1 MNAKKKLRL
10 FDIICLSFASFFSIE
25 LVASQASLGP
35 SMIFCML
42 TFGLLYLVCH
52 GLICAELGSTYP
64 DQGGIYVW
72 TLKAF
77 GSRWAARTTW
87 YYWVNVVGF
96 VPCTMVALLVVFQQL
111 FFPDMSI
118 LTTTL
123 LAIGGTWLAVG
134 LNCLSLQDS
143 KILSNAGSIL
153 KFLICAALVG
163 GAVYTLVTQGSQNVF
178 SAETI
183 FPSFDMGLL
192 ALIPVYI
199 YGLTGMDVISC
210 NAGEMENPKKDVP
223 KSLLITGIVSM
234 LVYILS
240 AIAVLVIM
248 PMDGIDEA
256 SGMIDALINVYGGS
270 RVIVILIGVALVFVY
285 ASYIFGWTIG
295 GNAAALEA
303 GEAGELPGVFAKSNK
318 NHAPVGPAVLLGLA
332 STVLLLVYGLTATSS
347 SGLFWT
353 LLAFTSIIFF
363 LPYVVMSFALIKLRK
378 SDPDAERPFKIPG
391 KAFPTVVGV
400 IHAILLV
407 VAIVGFILPPE
418 GENPVT
424 YILILVG
431 GLAVTLIIGEL
442 LISAAAKKAAK
453 NNRE

>member
-1 MNAKKKLRL
+1 MDTKKKLKL

-25 LVASQASLGP
+25 LVASQATLGP

-42 TFGLLYLVCH
+42 TFGLIYLLCH

-72 TLKAF
+72 TLNAF
-77 GSRWAARTTW
+77 GSKWAARTTW

-118 LTTTL
+118 LTVTVVS
-123 LAIGGTWLAVG
+123 IIGTWLAVG
-134 LNCLSLQDS
+134 LNCMSLQDS
-143 KILSNAGSIL
+143 KILSTIGSLL
-153 KFLICAALVG
+153 KFLVCAALIG
-163 GAVYTLVTQGSQNVF
+163 GGVYTLVTQGSQNVF
-178 SAETI
+178 STESI
-183 FPSFDMGLL
+183 IPKFDFNLF

-199 YGLTGMDVISC
+199 YGLSGMDLISC
-210 NAGEMENPKKDVP
+210 NAGQMEDPRRDVP
-223 KSLLITGIVSM
+223 KSLLVTGIISM

-240 AIAVLVIM
+240 AVAVLIIM
-248 PMDGIDEA
+248 PMGAIDEA
-256 SGMIDALINVYGGS
+256 SGLIDALIVVFGGS
-270 RVIVILIGVALVFVY
+270 RIAIILIGISLVFVY

-303 GEAGELPGVFAKSNK
+303 GEAGELPAFFAKSNK
-318 NHAPVGPAVLLGLA
+318 HHSPVGPAVLLGAA
-332 STVLLLVYGLTATSS
+332 STALLLVYGFTASSS

-363 LPYVVMSFALIKLRK
+363 LPYIVMSFAILKLRK

-391 KAFPTVVGV
+391 KIFPTIV
-400 IHAILLV
+400 AALNFILLV
-407 VAIVGFILPPE
+407 ISIAGFILPPE
-418 GENPVT
+418 GEDPVKYT
-424 YILILVG
+424 LILVG
-431 GLAVTLIIGEL
+431 GLAVTLAIGEI
-442 LISAAAKKAAK
+442 LIASALKKNK
-453 NNRE
+453 K

>member
-1 MNAKKKLRL
+1 MEAKKKLRL

-42 TFGLLYLVCH
+42 CFGLLYLICH

-72 TLKAF
+72 TLNAF
-77 GSRWAARTTW
+77 GSKWAARTTW

-96 VPCTMVALLVVFQQL
+96 VPCTMVALLVIFQQL
-111 FFPDMSI
+111 FFPDMST
-118 LTTTL
+118 LTVT
-123 LAIGGTWLAVG
+123 IISIVGTWLAVA
-134 LNCLSLQDS
+134 LNCMSLQDS
-143 KILSNAGSIL
+143 KILSNLGSIL
-153 KFLICAALVG
+153 KFLVCAALVG
-163 GAVYTLVTQGSQNVF
+163 GGVYTLFTKGSQNVF
-178 SAETI
+178 SADAI
-183 FPSFDMGLL
+183 FPTFDLNLL

-199 YGLTGMDVISC
+199 YGLTGMDLISC

-223 KSLLITGIVSM
+223 KSLLITGIISM

-240 AIAVLVIM
+240 AVAVLIIM
-248 PMDGIDEA
+248 PMDAIDEA
-256 SGMIDALINVYGGS
+256 SGLIDALMIVFGGS
-270 RVIVILIGVALVFVY
+270 RVVIVIIGIALVFVY

-303 GEAGELPGVFAKSNK
+303 GEAGELPGLFAKSNK
-318 NHAPVGPAVLLGLA
+318 HHAPVGPAILLGAA
-332 STVLLLVYGLTATSS
+332 STVLLLVYGFTATSS

-363 LPYVVMSFALIKLRK
+363 LPYLVMSFAVIKLRK

-391 KAFPTVVGV
+391 KLFPYIVAVVNFV
-400 IHAILLV
+400 LLAI
-407 VAIVGFILPPE
+407 AIVGFILPPE
-418 GENPVT
+418 GENPAT
-424 YILILVG
+424 YIAILVG
-431 GLAVTLIIGEL
+431 GLIITLGIGEY
-442 LISAAAKKAAK
+442 LIAYSAKKK
-453 NNRE
+453 DK